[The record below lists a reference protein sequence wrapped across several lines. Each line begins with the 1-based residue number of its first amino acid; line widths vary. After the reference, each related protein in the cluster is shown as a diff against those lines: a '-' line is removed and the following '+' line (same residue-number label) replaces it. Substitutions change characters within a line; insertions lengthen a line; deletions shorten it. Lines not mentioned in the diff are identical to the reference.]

1 MKKAGKSLLIQ
12 RRNHAS
18 NERSGAVKPTG
29 DKSMQF
35 DPQIVSQARV
45 FVNALREGKSARVP
59 AMKLKNWPKFMKLV
73 HAGLSM
79 A

>member
-1 MKKAGKSLLIQ
+1 
-12 RRNHAS
+12 
-18 NERSGAVKPTG
+18 
-29 DKSMQF
+29 MQF

-59 AMKLKNWPKFMKLV
+59 AMKLKNWPKLMKLV

>member
-1 MKKAGKSLLIQ
+1 MKKAGKSLLIH

-18 NERSGAVKPTG
+18 NERSGAAKPTG

-73 HAGLSM
+73 HAGLIM